1 MSGLVLRLSGPMQS
15 WGTRSHWNIRETL
28 PHPSRSG
35 LIGLLGAALGH
46 DRCKPLHRFSTLE
59 FTIRVD
65 RRGQSIADFHT
76 VGGGRPREQ
85 TPPTAGGGR
94 RAEGKSTIISERY
107 YLSDAAFTVAV
118 SSVDEELVTD
128 LEAALHAPTFG
139 VHLGRRS
146 CPPAGPLL
154 IIRDSD
160 PATALFDRV
169 PLARERPRDAP
180 SVSVEFITE
189 HPPEDAAPVRRY
201 THPAQPLSFA
211 GPRAYEPHTTWHTTH
226 ELPAALCVGLGTS
239 YLDALIDFRE
249 SPPAPRDTQ
258 RREHDQRDRGI
269 VAIEATK
276 AVTTKPHDPF
286 AALGGA

>member
-1 MSGLVLRLSGPMQS
+1 MSGLVLHLSGPMQS
-15 WGTRSHWNIRETL
+15 WGTHSHWNIRETL

-46 DRCKPLHRFSTLE
+46 DRRLPLDCFSSLE

-94 RAEGKSTIISERY
+94 RAEGKTTIISERY

-118 SSVDEELVTD
+118 SSSDED
-128 LEAALHAPTFG
+128 LITALETALHAPVFG

-146 CPPAGPLL
+146 CPPTGPLL
-154 IIRDSD
+154 IARGSD
-160 PATALFDRV
+160 PATALVETV
-169 PLARERPRDAP
+169 PLAREKPRDTS
-180 SVSVEFITE
+180 SVVVEFITE
-189 HPPEDAAPVRRY
+189 HPPEGAAPARRY
-201 THPAQPLSFA
+201 THPAQPLRFA
-211 GPRAYEPHTTWHTTH
+211 TPRSYEPHTTWHTTR
-226 ELPAALCVGLGTS
+226 ELPVRLCAGLGTS
-239 YLDALIDFRE
+239 YLDALLNYRQ
-249 SPPAPRDTQ
+249 SPPPPKDAERPERD
-258 RREHDQRDRGI
+258 HPAASGI
-269 VAIEATK
+269 AASKT
-276 AVTTKPHDPF
+276 TTKPHDPF

>member
-15 WGTRSHWNIRETL
+15 WGTRSHWNVRETL

-46 DRCKPLHRFSTLE
+46 DRHQPLDRFSSLE

-65 RRGQSIADFHT
+65 RSGQSIADFHT

-94 RAEGKSTIISERY
+94 RAEGKTTIISERY

-118 SSVDEELVTD
+118 SSSDDELITA
-128 LEAALHAPTFG
+128 LETALHAPTFG

-154 IIRDSD
+154 ITRDSD
-160 PATALFDRV
+160 PATALFATV
-169 PLARERPRDAP
+169 PLAREKPRDAD
-180 SVSVEFITE
+180 SVTVEFITE
-189 HPPEDAAPVRRY
+189 HPPEGTAPVRRY
-201 THPAQPLSFA
+201 TQPAQPLSFA
-211 GPRAYEPHTTWHTTH
+211 GPRAYQPHTTWHTTH
-226 ELPAALCVGLGTS
+226 ELPATLCAGLGTS
-239 YLDALIDFRE
+239 YLDALIDYRE
-249 SPPAPRDTQ
+249 SPPAPKNTQ
-258 RREHDQRDRGI
+258 RREHDHRASAGI
-269 VAIEATK
+269 AATK
-276 AVTTKPHDPF
+276 TTTKPHDPF